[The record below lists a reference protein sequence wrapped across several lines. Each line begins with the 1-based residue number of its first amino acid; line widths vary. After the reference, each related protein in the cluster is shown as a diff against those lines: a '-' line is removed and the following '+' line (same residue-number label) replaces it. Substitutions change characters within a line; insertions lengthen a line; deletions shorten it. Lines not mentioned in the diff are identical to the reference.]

1 MLKVE
6 SLEISGFKSF
16 VDPVTIELA
25 GGITAIVG
33 PNGCGKSN
41 LSEAMTWVL
50 GEQSAKSL
58 RGGSMEDVIFNGAES
73 RKPLGMAECTLTL
86 RTDPSS
92 PAFPRAEEGRI
103 TIGRRVFR
111 GGDSQYRLNGK
122 VVRLKDVKDLLMDT
136 GLGIRAYSVIEQGR
150 IGMILS
156 GKPQERR
163 KLLEEAAG
171 ITRYKARKNIAEI
184 KLQEATANLL
194 RIDDVVSEVERALRS
209 LKRQASAAR
218 RYQEKEREY
227 RGLLARV
234 LHGRHRL
241 QSARLAELRSRL
253 AAATAREAAIA
264 ADLHRDEAALAAGRE
279 RLEELASEVASR
291 HQRVADLAATIQGR
305 QELIKANRQTLGEI
319 GERAAQDRAL
329 AERREQ
335 ETAGQA
341 EALAAIEQRRG
352 ELVAERTQAAAA
364 LDAEEL
370 RIAAAERDLA
380 EVGARV
386 EALRGE
392 LLPAAAALAGLR
404 QRLQQSQ
411 IEIERGNFRQQ
422 HLEEELARRAHEL
435 GQAAETLAIA
445 REHAAVAA
453 ASLAARA
460 EEQQRVAAALDA
472 TLRREAEAAERK
484 RGLDADLGGAR
495 QRQRLLADL
504 ARAHVERRGALL
516 AALADA
522 GLAAPE
528 FLAEQAH
535 AALGWER
542 SLDVYL
548 GALADAVVLPAGASA
563 LALARAL
570 AGRSRAILVERPPGP
585 PPSGATAAQVGA
597 GEAAG
602 RGKPAAPSGFALP
615 GAPAGLAGAA
625 AAATLTGTRSWSA
638 LADPAAPADLAIT
651 LSTDPADLADPAD
664 NGDTGEPSVQAA
676 ANHRNDPTDPTDPIG
691 PTDPIEDPAVVLS
704 LGEAL
709 RLPADLAA
717 ALPPAFLVRSAA
729 DAERLARSHP
739 GVSFLSREGVWVQA
753 GAYHVEGETVTPGV
767 LEREGELAALEQSIP
782 ELAAERDRAAAE
794 LDQLV
799 ARRAALAG
807 DANRLQNETS
817 QLRQE
822 LAVGRAREEDAAARH
837 RRLAAE
843 SETLTVEQQ
852 ETLREL
858 ERAGG
863 RRSQAQLELA
873 EAERRHAALDEG
885 LARAALEQESARG
898 AREALRTASAGHRSR
913 VDLFDER
920 LLSHDREVERLA
932 AEVANGRRQVA
943 AWREEA
949 DRLAARRGQLEAGLA
964 RAEAELQQ
972 ALEQRDEAEDEVLAE
987 QEALDAH
994 RQEVRDLDERIARHR
1009 GRRDEV
1015 RAEIEELRVAGAG
1028 LRQDAEHL
1036 ALTYREHFG
1045 EELPAL
1051 ASTTAAAPAPGAPL
1065 SPLASPA
1072 PPALDAGWPAGPPP
1086 PADAAAPAGPAD
1098 AAGLAIPADPAELA
1112 ELEAE
1117 LARCKAA
1124 LERLG
1129 PVNVLAVQEHDEQ
1142 EERQRFLTT
1151 QRADVAQSVD
1161 SLRRTIREINEA
1173 SSERFR
1179 ATFDLVN
1186 QSFGTV
1192 FARLFRGGE
1201 AEMRLM
1207 DDEDVLESGIEIVAR
1222 PPGKRLQNLMLL
1234 SGGEKALTAIA
1245 LLFALFQTK
1254 PSPFCILDEVDAPL
1268 DDVNTVRFVDL
1279 LRELA
1284 GETQFIIIT
1293 HNKLTMEV
1301 AGCLYGVTMEEK
1313 GVSKLVAVQLDDV
1326 QPAEPRRATA

>member
-16 VDPVTIELA
+16 VDPVTVELA

-58 RGGSMEDVIFNGAES
+58 RGGTMEDVIFNGAES

-86 RTDPSS
+86 RTDPS
-92 PAFPRAEEGRI
+92 FPRAEEGRI

-111 GGDSQYRLNGK
+111 GGESQYRLNGR
-122 VVRLKDVKDLLMDT
+122 VVRLKEIKDLLMDT

-171 ITRYKARKNIAEI
+171 ITRYKARKNVAEL
-184 KLQEATANLL
+184 KLQEAAANLL
-194 RIDDVVSEVERALRS
+194 RLDDVISEVERALRS

-218 RYQEKEREY
+218 RYQEAEREY

-234 LHGRHRL
+234 LAGRHRL

-253 AAATAREAAIA
+253 DGATAHEAAIA

-305 QELIKANRQTLGEI
+305 QEFLKANRQTLAEI

-335 ETAGQA
+335 ETAAQA
-341 EALAAIEQRRG
+341 ASLAQLEERRG
-352 ELVAERTQAAAA
+352 ELLEERTRAAAA
-364 LDAEEL
+364 VDAEER
-370 RIAAAERDLA
+370 RIADAERDLA
-380 EVGARV
+380 QAAARV
-386 EALRGE
+386 EALRAE
-392 LLPAAAALAGLR
+392 LLHAAAAVVGLR

-411 IEIERGNFRQQ
+411 IELERGNFRQH

-435 GQAAETLAIA
+435 RQAAEALELA
-445 REHAAVAA
+445 RERAAAVDG
-453 ASLAARA
+453 SLAARV
-460 EEQQRVAAALDA
+460 EEQQRVGAALEA

-484 RGLDADLGGAR
+484 RALEGDIAGAR

-504 ARAHVERRGALL
+504 ARAHAERRGVLL

-522 GLAAPE
+522 GLANPT

-548 GALADAVVLPAGASA
+548 GGLTDAVLLPPGDSA

-570 AGRSRAILVERPPGP
+570 AGRSRAILLET
-585 PPSGATAAQVGA
+585 GA
-597 GEAAG
+597 
-602 RGKPAAPSGFALP
+602 PAAPELP
-615 GAPAGLAGAA
+615 GQPQPAASQPAAVHALEGSAPEGH
-625 AAATLTGTRSWSA
+625 A
-638 LADPAAPADLAIT
+638 LADH
-651 LSTDPADLADPAD
+651 SQVADPA
-664 NGDTGEPSVQAA
+664 VL
-676 ANHRNDPTDPTDPIG
+676 
-691 PTDPIEDPAVVLS
+691 LS

-709 RLPADLAA
+709 RLPAGLAA

-729 DAERLARSHP
+729 DAERLARRHP
-739 GVSFLSREGVWVQA
+739 GVAFLSREGVWVQA
-753 GAYHVEGETVTPGV
+753 GTFHVEGETVTPGV
-767 LEREGELAALEQSIP
+767 LERESELAALERAIP
-782 ELAAERDRAAAE
+782 ELEAEHDRAAAE
-794 LDQLV
+794 LDRLV
-799 ARRAALAG
+799 AQRAALAG

-837 RRLAAE
+837 RRLDAE
-843 SETLTVEQQ
+843 RETLSTEQL
-852 ETLREL
+852 ETLREIERVAEHRAQVEQDLAAAEQRHLAIDESL
-858 ERAGG
+858 ERAV
-863 RRSQAQLELA
+863 Q
-873 EAERRHAALDEG
+873 
-885 LARAALEQESARG
+885 EQESARG

-913 VDLFDER
+913 LELLDER
-920 LLSHDREVERLA
+920 LESHDREVARLA
-932 AEVANGRRQVA
+932 AEVENGRRQVA

-949 DRLAARRGQLEAGLA
+949 DRLGARRGQLDAALA
-964 RAEAELQQ
+964 RADAELQQ
-972 ALEQRDEAEDEVLAE
+972 ALEQRDAAEDAVLSE
-987 QEALDAH
+987 QEDLDAH
-994 RQEVRDLDERIARHR
+994 RQEVRDLDERLAGHR
-1009 GRRDEV
+1009 ARRDQV
-1015 RAEIEELRVAGAG
+1015 RTEIEELRVAGAG
-1028 LRQDAEHL
+1028 LRQDAEHV
-1036 ALTYREHFG
+1036 AMTYREHFG
-1045 EELPAL
+1045 EELPSHPGEP
-1051 ASTTAAAPAPGAPL
+1051 ASTPETPAIAGTPGAA
-1065 SPLASPA
+1065 ASPA
-1072 PPALDAGWPAGPPP
+1072 TLPPTALPAI
-1086 PADAAAPAGPAD
+1086 DD
-1098 AAGLAIPADPAELA
+1098 LA

-1117 LARCKAA
+1117 LARCKAI

-1142 EERQRFLTT
+1142 EERQHFLTT

-1179 ATFDLVN
+1179 ATFELVN
-1186 QSFGTV
+1186 RSFGVV

-1207 DDEDVLESGIEIVAR
+1207 DDDDVLESGIEIVAR

-1279 LRELA
+1279 LRDLA
-1284 GETQFIIIT
+1284 GDTQFIIIT
-1293 HNKLTMEV
+1293 HNKITMEV

-1313 GVSKLVAVQLDDV
+1313 GVSKLVAVELDDV

>member
-16 VDPVTIELA
+16 VDPVTVELA

-58 RGGSMEDVIFNGAES
+58 RGGTMEDVIFNGAES

-86 RTDPSS
+86 RTDP
-92 PAFPRAEEGRI
+92 AFPHAEEGRI

-111 GGDSQYRLNGK
+111 GGESQYRLNGR

-136 GLGIRAYSVIEQGR
+136 GLGIRAYSVIEQGK

-171 ITRYKARKNIAEI
+171 ITRYKARKNVAEL

-194 RIDDVVSEVERALRS
+194 RLDDVISEVERALRS

-218 RYQEKEREY
+218 RYQEAEREY

-234 LHGRHRL
+234 LAGRHRL

-253 AAATAREAAIA
+253 DAATAHEAAIA

-305 QELIKANRQTLGEI
+305 QEFLKANRQTLAEI

-341 EALAAIEQRRG
+341 ASLAGLEERRG
-352 ELVAERTQAAAA
+352 ELLEERTRAAAA
-364 LDAEEL
+364 VDAEER
-370 RIAAAERDLA
+370 RIADAERDLA
-380 EVGARV
+380 QAAARV
-386 EALRGE
+386 ETLRAE
-392 LLPAAAALAGLR
+392 LLHAGAAVAGLR

-411 IEIERGNFRQQ
+411 IELERGNFRQH

-435 GQAAETLAIA
+435 RQAAEALELA
-445 REHAAVAA
+445 RERTAAVDG
-453 ASLAARA
+453 SLAARV
-460 EEQQRVAAALDA
+460 EEQQRVGAALEA
-472 TLRREAEAAERK
+472 TLRREAEAADRK
-484 RGLDADLGGAR
+484 RALEAEIGGAR

-504 ARAHVERRGALL
+504 ARAHAERRGVLL

-522 GLAAPE
+522 GLANPT

-548 GALADAVVLPAGASA
+548 GGLTDAVLLPPGDSA
-563 LALARAL
+563 LDLARAL
-570 AGRSRAILVERPPGP
+570 AGRSRAILLE
-585 PPSGATAAQVGA
+585 TA
-597 GEAAG
+597 E
-602 RGKPAAPSGFALP
+602 
-615 GAPAGLAGAA
+615 AA
-625 AAATLTGTRSWSA
+625 AA
-638 LADPAAPADLAIT
+638 DL
-651 LSTDPADLADPAD
+651 PQVADLADP
-664 NGDTGEPSVQAA
+664 E
-676 ANHRNDPTDPTDPIG
+676 IL
-691 PTDPIEDPAVVLS
+691 LS
-704 LGEAL
+704 LGQAL
-709 RLPADLAA
+709 SLPPALAA

-729 DAERLARSHP
+729 DAERLARRHP
-739 GVSFLSREGVWVQA
+739 GAAFLSREGVWVQA
-753 GAYHVEGETVTPGV
+753 GTFHVEGETVTPGV
-767 LEREGELAALEQSIP
+767 LERESELAALERAIP
-782 ELAAERDRAAAE
+782 ELEAEHERAAAE
-794 LDQLV
+794 LDRLV
-799 ARRAALAG
+799 AQRAALAG

-837 RRLAAE
+837 RRLDAE
-843 SETLTVEQQ
+843 RETLSSEQL
-852 ETLREL
+852 ETLREIERVAEHRARVEQELAAAERSQAAIEESL
-858 ERAGG
+858 ERAV
-863 RRSQAQLELA
+863 Q
-873 EAERRHAALDEG
+873 
-885 LARAALEQESARG
+885 EQESARG

-913 VDLFDER
+913 LELLDER
-920 LLSHDREVERLA
+920 LESHDREVARLA
-932 AEVANGRRQVA
+932 AEVENGRRQVA

-949 DRLAARRGQLEAGLA
+949 DRLGTRREQLDAALV
-964 RAEAELQQ
+964 RADAELQQ
-972 ALEQRDEAEDEVLAE
+972 ALEQRDAAEDAVLSE
-987 QEALDAH
+987 QEDLDAH
-994 RQEVRDLDERIARHR
+994 RQEVRDLDERLAGHR
-1009 GRRDEV
+1009 ARRDQV
-1015 RAEIEELRVAGAG
+1015 RTEIEELRVAGAG
-1028 LRQDAEHL
+1028 LRQDAEHV
-1036 ALTYREHFG
+1036 AMTYREHFG
-1045 EELPAL
+1045 EEMPSHPGEPAG
-1051 ASTTAAAPAPGAPL
+1051 AAATAADL
-1065 SPLASPA
+1065 PA
-1072 PPALDAGWPAGPPP
+1072 PPA
-1086 PADAAAPAGPAD
+1086 ADD
-1098 AAGLAIPADPAELA
+1098 LA

-1117 LARCKAA
+1117 LARCKAI

-1179 ATFDLVN
+1179 ATFELVN
-1186 QSFGTV
+1186 QSFGVV

-1279 LRELA
+1279 LRDLA
-1284 GETQFIIIT
+1284 GDTQFIIIT
-1293 HNKLTMEV
+1293 HNKITMEV
-1301 AGCLYGVTMEEK
+1301 AGSLYGVTMEEK
-1313 GVSKLVAVQLDDV
+1313 GVSKLVAVELDDV
-1326 QPAEPRRATA
+1326 QPAEPQRATA

>member
-16 VDPVTIELA
+16 VDPVVIELA

-58 RGGSMEDVIFNGAES
+58 RGGTMEDVIFNGAES

-86 RTDPSS
+86 RTDPS
-92 PAFPRAEEGRI
+92 FPRAEDGRV

-136 GLGIRAYSVIEQGR
+136 GLGIRAYSVIEQGK

-163 KLLEEAAG
+163 KLIEEAAG
-171 ITRYKARKNIAEI
+171 ITRYKARKSIAEI

-194 RIDDVVSEVERALRS
+194 RLDDVISEVERALRS
-209 LKRQASAAR
+209 LKRQAWAAR

-227 RGLLARV
+227 RDLLARV

-241 QSARLAELRSRL
+241 QSTRIAELRSQL
-253 AAATAREAAIA
+253 AAATAREAALA

-279 RLEELASEVASR
+279 RLDELAGEVASR

-319 GERAAQDRAL
+319 GERASQDRAL
-329 AERREQ
+329 AERREL
-335 ETAGQA
+335 ETAAQA
-341 EALAAIEQRRG
+341 ETLAEIEQRRG
-352 ELVAERTQAAAA
+352 ELVAERTRAAAA

-380 EVGARV
+380 EAAARV

-392 LLPAAAALAGLR
+392 LLAAAAALAGSS

-411 IEIERGNFRQQ
+411 IELERGNFRQQ

-435 GQAAETLAIA
+435 GQAAEALAIA
-445 REHAAVAA
+445 REHTAAAA
-453 ASLAARA
+453 ASLAARV
-460 EEQQRVAAALDA
+460 EEQQRIGAALDA

-484 RGLDADLGGAR
+484 RGLEAELGGAR

-504 ARAHVERRGALL
+504 ARADAERRGALL
-516 AALADA
+516 AALAEA
-522 GLAAPE
+522 GLAAPR

-542 SLDVYL
+542 SLDVFL
-548 GALADAVVLPAGASA
+548 GALADAVVLPEGASA

-570 AGRSRAILVERPPGP
+570 AGRSRAVLIERS
-585 PPSGATAAQVGA
+585 PSLQEIAATTAPA
-597 GEAAG
+597 GDAVR
-602 RGKPAAPSGFALP
+602 RGKPAAAAGLALP
-615 GAPAGLAGAA
+615 GTRAGIAGPAG

-638 LADPAAPADLAIT
+638 LADPAAPADLAVIVPP
-651 LSTDPADLADPAD
+651 DPADPAD
-664 NGDTGEPSVQAA
+664 TGEPGEPNEPDEPAIQPLA
-676 ANHRNDPTDPTDPIG
+676 
-691 PTDPIEDPAVVLS
+691 EDPAVVLS

-729 DAERLARSHP
+729 DAERLARLHP
-739 GVSFLSREGVWVQA
+739 GVAFLSREGVWVQA
-753 GAYHVEGETVTPGV
+753 GAYHVEGETVTPGA
-767 LEREGELAALEQSIP
+767 LEREGELAALELTLP
-782 ELAAERDRAAAE
+782 ELEADRDRAAAE
-794 LDQLV
+794 LDRLV
-799 ARRAALAG
+799 AQRAALAG

-822 LAVGRAREEDAAARH
+822 LAVGQAREEDAAVRH
-837 RRLAAE
+837 RRLGAE
-843 SETLTVEQQ
+843 RETLSTEQQ

-863 RRSQAQLELA
+863 RRGQLQLEQA
-873 EAERRHAALDEG
+873 EAERRHAMLDES
-885 LARAALEQESARG
+885 LTRAALQQESARG

-913 VDLFDER
+913 LELFDER
-920 LLSHDREVERLA
+920 LQSHDREVARLA
-932 AEVANGRRQVA
+932 SEVENGRRQVA

-949 DRLAARRGQLEAGLA
+949 DRLAARRGQLEAAIA
-964 RAEAELQQ
+964 RAETELQQ
-972 ALEQRDEAEDEVLAE
+972 ALEEREEAEDEVLAE
-987 QEALDAH
+987 QEALDGQ
-994 RQEVRDLDERIARHR
+994 RQEVRDLDERIAGHR
-1009 GRRDEV
+1009 ARRDEV

-1051 ASTTAAAPAPGAPL
+1051 AAAAAAAPPAQP
-1065 SPLASPA
+1065 ASES
-1072 PPALDAGWPAGPPP
+1072 AG
-1086 PADAAAPAGPAD
+1086 PAGPAETAGPAGV
-1098 AAGLAIPADPAELA
+1098 AAPADPGVLSGPAVVPVSDIPADPAELA

-1142 EERQRFLTT
+1142 EERERFLTA
-1151 QRADVAQSVD
+1151 QRADVAQSVE
-1161 SLRRTIREINEA
+1161 SLRRTIREINET

-1186 QSFGTV
+1186 QSFGAV

-1268 DDVNTVRFVDL
+1268 DDVNTVRFIDL
-1279 LRELA
+1279 LRDLA

-1313 GVSKLVAVQLDDV
+1313 GVSKLVAVELDDV

>member
-16 VDPVTIELA
+16 VDPVTVELA

-58 RGGSMEDVIFNGAES
+58 RGGTMEDVIFNGAES

-86 RTDPSS
+86 RTDP
-92 PAFPRAEEGRI
+92 AFPRAEEGRI

-111 GGDSQYRLNGK
+111 GGESQYRLNGR
-122 VVRLKDVKDLLMDT
+122 VVRLKEIKDLLMDT
-136 GLGIRAYSVIEQGR
+136 GLGIRAYSVIEQGK

-171 ITRYKARKNIAEI
+171 ITRYKARKNVAEL
-184 KLQEATANLL
+184 KLQEASANLL
-194 RIDDVVSEVERALRS
+194 RLDDVISEVERALRS

-218 RYQEKEREY
+218 RYQEAEREY

-234 LHGRHRL
+234 LAGRHRL

-253 AAATAREAAIA
+253 DAATAHEAAIA

-305 QELIKANRQTLGEI
+305 QEFLKANRQTLAEI

-341 EALAAIEQRRG
+341 ASLAQLEERRG
-352 ELVAERTQAAAA
+352 ELLEERTRAAAA
-364 LDAEEL
+364 VDAEER
-370 RIAAAERDLA
+370 RIADAERDLA
-380 EVGARV
+380 QAAARV
-386 EALRGE
+386 EALRAE
-392 LLPAAAALAGLR
+392 LLHAAAAVAGLR

-411 IEIERGNFRQQ
+411 IELERGNFRQH

-435 GQAAETLAIA
+435 RQAAEALELA
-445 REHAAVAA
+445 REHTAAVDG
-453 ASLAARA
+453 SLAARV
-460 EEQQRVAAALDA
+460 EEQQRVGAALEA

-484 RGLDADLGGAR
+484 RALEGDITGAR

-504 ARAHVERRGALL
+504 ARAHAERRGVLL

-522 GLAAPE
+522 GLANPT

-548 GALADAVVLPAGASA
+548 GGLTDAVLLPPGDSA

-570 AGRSRAILVERPPGP
+570 AGRSRAILLE
-585 PPSGATAAQVGA
+585 TAA
-597 GEAAG
+597 
-602 RGKPAAPSGFALP
+602 PAAPELP
-615 GAPAGLAGAA
+615 GEPQPPGNVAA
-625 AAATLTGTRSWSA
+625 
-638 LADPAAPADLAIT
+638 DHPQV
-651 LSTDPADLADPAD
+651 ADPAD
-664 NGDTGEPSVQAA
+664 PEVL
-676 ANHRNDPTDPTDPIG
+676 
-691 PTDPIEDPAVVLS
+691 LS

-709 RLPADLAA
+709 SLPAALAA

-729 DAERLARSHP
+729 DAERLARRHP
-739 GVSFLSREGVWVQA
+739 GLAFLSREGVWVQA
-753 GAYHVEGETVTPGV
+753 GTFHVEGETVTPGV
-767 LEREGELAALEQSIP
+767 LERESELAALERAIP
-782 ELAAERDRAAAE
+782 ELEAEHDRAAAE
-794 LDQLV
+794 LDRLV
-799 ARRAALAG
+799 AQRAALAG

-837 RRLAAE
+837 RRLDAE
-843 SETLTVEQQ
+843 RETLSTEQL
-852 ETLREL
+852 ETLRDI
-858 ERAGG
+858 ERVAEH
-863 RRSQAQLELA
+863 RAQVEQDLA
-873 EAERRHAALDEG
+873 AAERRHLASEESLD
-885 LARAALEQESARG
+885 RAVQEQESARG

-913 VDLFDER
+913 LELLDER
-920 LLSHDREVERLA
+920 LESHDREVARLA
-932 AEVANGRRQVA
+932 AEVENGRRQVA

-949 DRLAARRGQLEAGLA
+949 DRLGARREQLDTALA
-964 RAEAELQQ
+964 RADAELQH
-972 ALEQRDEAEDEVLAE
+972 ALEQRDAAEDAVLSE
-987 QEALDAH
+987 QEDLDAH
-994 RQEVRDLDERIARHR
+994 RQEVRDLDERLAGHR
-1009 GRRDEV
+1009 ARRDQV
-1015 RAEIEELRVAGAG
+1015 RTEIEELRVAGAG
-1028 LRQDAEHL
+1028 LRQDAEHV
-1036 ALTYREHFG
+1036 AMTYREHFG
-1045 EELPAL
+1045 EELPSHPGEPAG
-1051 ASTTAAAPAPGAPL
+1051 AAEPPAIPAPIDL
-1065 SPLASPA
+1065 
-1072 PPALDAGWPAGPPP
+1072 PPP
-1086 PADAAAPAGPAD
+1086 PAIAD
-1098 AAGLAIPADPAELA
+1098 LA

-1117 LARCKAA
+1117 LARCKAI

-1179 ATFDLVN
+1179 ATFELVN
-1186 QSFGTV
+1186 QSFGVV

-1279 LRELA
+1279 LRDLA
-1284 GETQFIIIT
+1284 GDTQFIIIT
-1293 HNKLTMEV
+1293 HNKITMEV

-1313 GVSKLVAVQLDDV
+1313 GVSKLVAVELDDV

>member
-16 VDPVTIELA
+16 VDPVTVELA

-58 RGGSMEDVIFNGAES
+58 RGGTMEDVIFNGAEN

-86 RTDPSS
+86 RTDPS
-92 PAFPRAEEGRI
+92 FPRAEEGRI

-111 GGDSQYRLNGK
+111 GGESQYRLNGR
-122 VVRLKDVKDLLMDT
+122 VVRLKEIKDLLMDT
-136 GLGIRAYSVIEQGR
+136 GLGIRAYSVIEQGK

-171 ITRYKARKNIAEI
+171 ITRYKARKNVAEL

-194 RIDDVVSEVERALRS
+194 RLDDVISEVERALRS

-218 RYQEKEREY
+218 RYQEAEREY

-234 LHGRHRL
+234 LAGRHRL

-253 AAATAREAAIA
+253 DAATAHEAAIA

-305 QELIKANRQTLGEI
+305 QEFLKANRQTVAEI

-341 EALAAIEQRRG
+341 ASLAQLEERRG
-352 ELVAERTQAAAA
+352 ELLDERTRAAAA
-364 LDAEEL
+364 VDAEER
-370 RIAAAERDLA
+370 RIADAERDLA
-380 EVGARV
+380 QAGARV
-386 EALRGE
+386 ETLRAE
-392 LLPAAAALAGLR
+392 LLHAAAAATGLR

-411 IEIERGNFRQQ
+411 IELERGNFRQH

-435 GQAAETLAIA
+435 RQATEALELA
-445 REHAAVAA
+445 RERTVAVDG
-453 ASLAARA
+453 SLAARV
-460 EEQQRVAAALDA
+460 EEQQRVGAALDA

-484 RGLDADLGGAR
+484 RSLEGDISGAR

-504 ARAHVERRGALL
+504 ARAHAERRGVLL

-522 GLAAPE
+522 GLANPT
-528 FLAEQAH
+528 FLAERAH

-548 GALADAVVLPAGASA
+548 GGLTDAVLLPPGDSA
-563 LALARAL
+563 LDLARAL
-570 AGRSRAILVERPPGP
+570 AGRSRAILLETGEPVAPESPVQAQPP
-585 PPSGATAAQVGA
+585 AQDQPA
-597 GEAAG
+597 GSQPAAG
-602 RGKPAAPSGFALP
+602 QPLDGAAPEGH
-615 GAPAGLAGAA
+615 
-625 AAATLTGTRSWSA
+625 A
-638 LADPAAPADLAIT
+638 LANDPQA
-651 LSTDPADLADPAD
+651 ADPAD
-664 NGDTGEPSVQAA
+664 PEVL
-676 ANHRNDPTDPTDPIG
+676 
-691 PTDPIEDPAVVLS
+691 LS

-709 RLPADLAA
+709 GLPAALAA

-729 DAERLARSHP
+729 GAERLARRHP
-739 GVSFLSREGVWVQA
+739 GVAFLSREGVWVQA
-753 GAYHVEGETVTPGV
+753 GTFHVEGETVTPGV
-767 LEREGELAALEQSIP
+767 LERESELAALELAIP
-782 ELAAERDRAAAE
+782 ELEAEHARAAAE
-794 LDQLV
+794 LDRLV
-799 ARRAALAG
+799 TQRAALAG

-837 RRLAAE
+837 RRLEAE
-843 SETLTVEQQ
+843 RETLSGEQL
-852 ETLREL
+852 ETLREIERVAEHRARVEHELAAAERSHVAIEESL
-858 ERAGG
+858 ERAV
-863 RRSQAQLELA
+863 Q
-873 EAERRHAALDEG
+873 
-885 LARAALEQESARG
+885 EQESARG

-913 VDLFDER
+913 LELLDER
-920 LLSHDREVERLA
+920 LESHDREVARLA
-932 AEVANGRRQVA
+932 AEVENGRRQVA

-949 DRLAARRGQLEAGLA
+949 DRLGVRREQLDAALA
-964 RAEAELQQ
+964 RADAELQH
-972 ALEQRDEAEDEVLAE
+972 ALEQRDAAEDAVLSE
-987 QEALDAH
+987 QEDLDAH
-994 RQEVRDLDERIARHR
+994 RQEVRDLDERLAGHR
-1009 GRRDEV
+1009 ARRDQV
-1015 RAEIEELRVAGAG
+1015 RTEIEELRVAGAG
-1028 LRQDAEHL
+1028 LRQDAEHV
-1036 ALTYREHFG
+1036 AMTYREHFG
-1045 EELPAL
+1045 EDLPSHPGEPAGAAETPAPIDLPA
-1051 ASTTAAAPAPGAPL
+1051 T
-1065 SPLASPA
+1065 
-1072 PPALDAGWPAGPPP
+1072 D
-1086 PADAAAPAGPAD
+1086 D
-1098 AAGLAIPADPAELA
+1098 LA

-1117 LARCKAA
+1117 LARCKAI

-1179 ATFDLVN
+1179 ATFELVN
-1186 QSFGTV
+1186 QSFGVV

-1207 DDEDVLESGIEIVAR
+1207 DEEDVLESGIEIVAR

-1279 LRELA
+1279 LRDLA

-1293 HNKLTMEV
+1293 HNKITMEV
-1301 AGCLYGVTMEEK
+1301 AGSLYGVTMEEK
-1313 GVSKLVAVQLDDV
+1313 GVSKLVAVELDDL

>member
-16 VDPVTIELA
+16 VDPVTVELA

-58 RGGSMEDVIFNGAES
+58 RGGTMEDVIFNGAES

-86 RTDPSS
+86 RTDPS
-92 PAFPRAEEGRI
+92 FPRAEEGRI

-111 GGDSQYRLNGK
+111 GGESQYRLNGR
-122 VVRLKDVKDLLMDT
+122 VVRLKEIKDLLMDT
-136 GLGIRAYSVIEQGR
+136 GLGIRAYSVIEQGK

-171 ITRYKARKNIAEI
+171 ITRYKARKNIAEL
-184 KLQEATANLL
+184 KLQEAAANLL
-194 RIDDVVSEVERALRS
+194 RLDDVISEVERALRS

-218 RYQEKEREY
+218 RYQEAEREY

-234 LHGRHRL
+234 LAGRHRL

-253 AAATAREAAIA
+253 EAATAHEAAVA

-279 RLEELASEVASR
+279 RLEELAGEVASR

-305 QELIKANRQTLGEI
+305 QEFLKANRQTLAEI

-335 ETAGQA
+335 ETAAQA
-341 EALAAIEQRRG
+341 ASLAALEERRG
-352 ELVAERTQAAAA
+352 ELLVERTSAAAA
-364 LDAEEL
+364 VDAEER
-370 RIAAAERDLA
+370 RIADAERDLA
-380 EVGARV
+380 QAAARV
-386 EALRGE
+386 ETLRAE
-392 LLPAAAALAGLR
+392 LLHAGAELAGLR
-404 QRLQQSQ
+404 QRMQQSQ
-411 IEIERGNFRQQ
+411 IELERGNFRQH
-422 HLEEELARRAHEL
+422 HLEDELARRAHEL
-435 GQAAETLAIA
+435 RQAAEALDLA
-445 REHAAVAA
+445 RERTAAVDG
-453 ASLAARA
+453 SLAARV
-460 EEQQRVAAALDA
+460 EEQQRIGAALDA
-472 TLRREAEAAERK
+472 TLRREAEAADRK
-484 RGLDADLGGAR
+484 RALEADIGGAR

-504 ARAHVERRGALL
+504 ARAHAERRGVLL

-522 GLAAPE
+522 GLAAPA

-548 GALADAVVLPAGASA
+548 GGLTDAVLLPPGASA
-563 LALARAL
+563 LALAHAL
-570 AGRSRAILVERPPGP
+570 AGRSRAILLEPAPP
-585 PPSGATAAQVGA
+585 
-597 GEAAG
+597 
-602 RGKPAAPSGFALP
+602 
-615 GAPAGLAGAA
+615 
-625 AAATLTGTRSWSA
+625 
-638 LADPAAPADLAIT
+638 ADPPQVV
-651 LSTDPADLADPAD
+651 DPADSEIL
-664 NGDTGEPSVQAA
+664 
-676 ANHRNDPTDPTDPIG
+676 
-691 PTDPIEDPAVVLS
+691 LS

-709 RLPADLAA
+709 GLPAALAA

-729 DAERLARSHP
+729 DAERLARRHR
-739 GVSFLSREGVWVQA
+739 GVAFLSREGVWVQA
-753 GAYHVEGETVTPGV
+753 GTFHVEGETVTPGV
-767 LEREGELAALEQSIP
+767 LERESELAALEVAIP
-782 ELAAERDRAAAE
+782 ELEGEHERAAAE
-794 LDQLV
+794 LGRLV
-799 ARRAALAG
+799 AQRAALAG

-837 RRLAAE
+837 RRLDAERQTLSAEQLETLLEIERVAERRAQVEQELAAAE
-843 SETLTVEQQ
+843 RSQAAIEES
-852 ETLREL
+852 L
-858 ERAGG
+858 ERAV
-863 RRSQAQLELA
+863 
-873 EAERRHAALDEG
+873 
-885 LARAALEQESARG
+885 LEQESARG

-913 VDLFDER
+913 LELLEER
-920 LLSHDREVERLA
+920 LESHDREVARLA
-932 AEVANGRRQVA
+932 AEVENGRRQVA
-943 AWREEA
+943 AWLEEA
-949 DRLAARRGQLEAGLA
+949 DRLGARRGQLDADLA
-964 RAEAELQQ
+964 RADAELQQ
-972 ALEQRDEAEDEVLAE
+972 ALEQRDAAEDAVLSE
-987 QEALDAH
+987 QDDLDAH
-994 RQEVRDLDERIARHR
+994 RQEVRDLDERLAGHR
-1009 GRRDEV
+1009 ARRDQV
-1015 RAEIEELRVAGAG
+1015 RTEIEELRVAGAG
-1028 LRQDAEHL
+1028 LRQDAEHV
-1036 ALTYREHFG
+1036 AMTYREHFG
-1045 EELPAL
+1045 EELPADPVE
-1051 ASTTAAAPAPGAPL
+1051 PAGGAETPGA
-1065 SPLASPA
+1065 SA
-1072 PPALDAGWPAGPPP
+1072 PPAPRAI
-1086 PADAAAPAGPAD
+1086 AD
-1098 AAGLAIPADPAELA
+1098 LT

-1117 LARCKAA
+1117 LARCKAI

-1179 ATFDLVN
+1179 ATFELVN
-1186 QSFGTV
+1186 QSFGVV

-1279 LRELA
+1279 LRDLA
-1284 GETQFIIIT
+1284 GDTQFIIIT
-1293 HNKLTMEV
+1293 HNKITMEV

-1313 GVSKLVAVQLDDV
+1313 GVSKLVAVELDDV

>member
-16 VDPVTIELA
+16 VDPVTVELA

-58 RGGSMEDVIFNGAES
+58 RGGTMEDVIFNGTES

-86 RTDPSS
+86 RTDPS
-92 PAFPRAEEGRI
+92 FPRAEEGRI

-111 GGDSQYRLNGK
+111 GGESQYRLNGRI
-122 VVRLKDVKDLLMDT
+122 VRLKEIKDLLMDT
-136 GLGIRAYSVIEQGR
+136 GLGIRAYSVIEQGK

-171 ITRYKARKNIAEI
+171 ITRYKARKNVAEL

-194 RIDDVVSEVERALRS
+194 RLDDVISEVERALRS

-218 RYQEKEREY
+218 RYQEAEREY

-234 LHGRHRL
+234 LAGRHRL
-241 QSARLAELRSRL
+241 QSARLAELRARL
-253 AAATAREAAIA
+253 DDATAHEAAVA

-279 RLEELASEVASR
+279 RLEELAGEVASR

-305 QELIKANRQTLGEI
+305 QEFLKANRQTLAEI

-335 ETAGQA
+335 ETAAQA
-341 EALAAIEQRRG
+341 AALATLEERRG
-352 ELVAERTQAAAA
+352 ELLEERTCAAAA
-364 LDAEEL
+364 VDAEEH
-370 RIAAAERDLA
+370 RIADAERDLA
-380 EVGARV
+380 QAAARV
-386 EALRGE
+386 EALRAE
-392 LLPAAAALAGLR
+392 MLHAAAALAGLR
-404 QRLQQSQ
+404 QRMQQSQ
-411 IEIERGNFRQQ
+411 IELERGNFRQH

-435 GQAAETLAIA
+435 RQAAEALAIA
-445 REHAAVAA
+445 RERTAAIDG
-453 ASLAARA
+453 SLAARV
-460 EEQQRVAAALDA
+460 EEQQRVGAALDA
-472 TLRREAEAAERK
+472 TLRREAEAADRK
-484 RGLDADLGGAR
+484 RALEGDINGAR

-504 ARAHVERRGALL
+504 ARAHAERRGALL

-522 GLAAPE
+522 GLASPA

-548 GALADAVVLPAGASA
+548 GGLTDAVLLPPGASA
-563 LALARAL
+563 LELARAL
-570 AGRSRAILVERPPGP
+570 AGRSRAILLE
-585 PPSGATAAQVGA
+585 TAA
-597 GEAAG
+597 
-602 RGKPAAPSGFALP
+602 P
-615 GAPAGLAGAA
+615 A
-625 AAATLTGTRSWSA
+625 AAATATATPELPAHAAAGQTAAGQGEARQP
-638 LADPAAPADLAIT
+638 PAAELVAGQPPGAYAPAETPPGALVE
-651 LSTDPADLADPAD
+651 LVAD
-664 NGDTGEPSVQAA
+664 AA
-676 ANHRNDPTDPTDPIG
+676 
-691 PTDPIEDPAVVLS
+691 VLLS

-709 RLPADLAA
+709 KLPAAVAA

-739 GVSFLSREGVWVQA
+739 GVAFLSREGVWVQA
-753 GAYHVEGETVTPGV
+753 GTFHVEGETVTPGV
-767 LEREGELAALEQSIP
+767 LERESELAALEIAIP
-782 ELAAERDRAAAE
+782 QLETEHARAAAE
-794 LDQLV
+794 LDRLV
-799 ARRAALAG
+799 TQRAALAG

-822 LAVGRAREEDAAARH
+822 LAVGRAREEDAALRH
-837 RRLAAE
+837 RRLEAE
-843 SETLTVEQQ
+843 RETLSTEQL
-852 ETLREL
+852 ETLREIERVAERRGQVEQELAAAEERQAAIEESL
-858 ERAGG
+858 ERAV
-863 RRSQAQLELA
+863 Q
-873 EAERRHAALDEG
+873 
-885 LARAALEQESARG
+885 EQESARG

-913 VDLFDER
+913 LELLDER
-920 LLSHDREVERLA
+920 LESHDREVARLA
-932 AEVANGRRQVA
+932 AEVANGNRQVT

-949 DRLAARRGQLEAGLA
+949 DRLGERRGQLDAALA
-964 RAEAELQQ
+964 RADAELQQ
-972 ALEQRDEAEDEVLAE
+972 ALEQRDAAEDAVLSE
-987 QEALDAH
+987 QEDLDFH
-994 RQEVRDLDERIARHR
+994 RQEVRDLDERLAGHR
-1009 GRRDEV
+1009 ARRDQV
-1015 RAEIEELRVAGAG
+1015 RTEIEELRVAGAG
-1028 LRQDAEHL
+1028 LRQDAEHV
-1036 ALTYREHFG
+1036 AMTYREHFG
-1045 EELPAL
+1045 EELPSSLDQPAGSPE
-1051 ASTTAAAPAPGAPL
+1051 AAERAAPW
-1065 SPLASPA
+1065 A
-1072 PPALDAGWPAGPPP
+1072 PPQTPDVS
-1086 PADAAAPAGPAD
+1086 D
-1098 AAGLAIPADPAELA
+1098 LA

-1117 LARCKAA
+1117 LARCKAI

-1151 QRADVAQSVD
+1151 QRADVAQSID

-1179 ATFDLVN
+1179 TTFELVN
-1186 QSFGTV
+1186 KSFGVV

-1207 DDEDVLESGIEIVAR
+1207 DDDDVLESGIEIVAR

-1279 LRELA
+1279 LRDLA
-1284 GETQFIIIT
+1284 GDTQFIIIT
-1293 HNKLTMEV
+1293 HNKITMEV

-1313 GVSKLVAVQLDDV
+1313 GVSKLVAVELDDI
-1326 QPAEPRRATA
+1326 QPAEPRRASA

>member
-16 VDPVTIELA
+16 VDPVTVELA

-58 RGGSMEDVIFNGAES
+58 RGGTMEDVIFNGAEN

-86 RTDPSS
+86 RTDPS
-92 PAFPRAEEGRI
+92 FPRAEEGRI

-111 GGDSQYRLNGK
+111 GGESQYRLNGRI
-122 VVRLKDVKDLLMDT
+122 VRLKEIKDLLMDT
-136 GLGIRAYSVIEQGR
+136 GLGIRAYSVIEQGK
-150 IGMILS
+150 IGLILS

-171 ITRYKARKNIAEI
+171 ITRYKARKNVAEL

-194 RIDDVVSEVERALRS
+194 RLDDVISEVERALRS

-218 RYQEKEREY
+218 RYQEAEREY

-234 LHGRHRL
+234 LAGRHRL

-253 AAATAREAAIA
+253 DAATAHEAAIA

-279 RLEELASEVASR
+279 RLEELAGEVASR

-305 QELIKANRQTLGEI
+305 QEFLKANRQTLAEI

-329 AERREQ
+329 AERREL

-341 EALAAIEQRRG
+341 DSLARLEERRG
-352 ELVAERTQAAAA
+352 ELLEERTGAAAA
-364 LDAEEL
+364 VDAEER
-370 RIAAAERDLA
+370 RIAGAERDLA
-380 EVGARV
+380 QAAARV
-386 EALRGE
+386 EAMRAE
-392 LLPAAAALAGLR
+392 LLHAAAAVTGLR

-411 IEIERGNFRQQ
+411 IELERGNFRQH
-422 HLEEELARRAHEL
+422 HLEDELARRAHEL
-435 GQAAETLAIA
+435 RQAAEALELA
-445 REHAAVAA
+445 RERTAAVD
-453 ASLAARA
+453 ASLATRV
-460 EEQQRVAAALDA
+460 EEQQRVGTALEA
-472 TLRREAEAAERK
+472 TLRREAEAADRK
-484 RGLDADLGGAR
+484 RGLEGDINGAR

-504 ARAHVERRGALL
+504 ARAHAERRGVLL

-522 GLAAPE
+522 GLANPT

-548 GALADAVVLPAGASA
+548 GGLTDAVLLPPGDSA
-563 LALARAL
+563 LDLARAL
-570 AGRSRAILVERPPGP
+570 AGRSRAILLE
-585 PPSGATAAQVGA
+585 S
-597 GEAAG
+597 
-602 RGKPAAPSGFALP
+602 
-615 GAPAGLAGAA
+615 
-625 AAATLTGTRSWSA
+625 
-638 LADPAAPADLAIT
+638 AAPAAGEP
-651 LSTDPADLADPAD
+651 PAGQQQAADPAD
-664 NGDTGEPSVQAA
+664 PEVL
-676 ANHRNDPTDPTDPIG
+676 
-691 PTDPIEDPAVVLS
+691 LS

-709 RLPADLAA
+709 GLPPALAV
-717 ALPPAFLVRSAA
+717 ALPPAYLVRSAA
-729 DAERLARSHP
+729 DAERLARRHP
-739 GVSFLSREGVWVQA
+739 GVAFLSREGVWVQA
-753 GAYHVEGETVTPGV
+753 GTFHVEGETVTPGV
-767 LEREGELAALEQSIP
+767 LERESELAALERAIP
-782 ELAAERDRAAAE
+782 ELEAEHGRAAAE
-794 LDQLV
+794 LDRLV
-799 ARRAALAG
+799 AQRAALAG

-837 RRLAAE
+837 RRLDAE
-843 SETLTVEQQ
+843 RETLSGEQL
-852 ETLREL
+852 ETLREIERVAEHRARVEQELAAAERSHVAIEESL
-858 ERAGG
+858 ERAV
-863 RRSQAQLELA
+863 Q
-873 EAERRHAALDEG
+873 
-885 LARAALEQESARG
+885 EQEAARG

-913 VDLFDER
+913 LELLDER
-920 LLSHDREVERLA
+920 LESHDREVARLA
-932 AEVANGRRQVA
+932 AEVENGRRQVA

-949 DRLAARRGQLEAGLA
+949 DRLGARREQLDAALA
-964 RAEAELQQ
+964 RADAELQH
-972 ALEQRDEAEDEVLAE
+972 ALEQRDAAEDAVLSE
-987 QEALDAH
+987 QDELDAH
-994 RQEVRDLDERIARHR
+994 RQEVRDLDERLAGHR
-1009 GRRDEV
+1009 ARRDQV
-1015 RAEIEELRVAGAG
+1015 RTEIEELRVAGAG
-1028 LRQDAEHL
+1028 LRQDAEHV
-1036 ALTYREHFG
+1036 AMTYREHFG
-1045 EELPAL
+1045 EELP
-1051 ASTTAAAPAPGAPL
+1051 SHGSETSETTAIQETAA
-1065 SPLASPA
+1065 SVA
-1072 PPALDAGWPAGPPP
+1072 PPATVAP
-1086 PADAAAPAGPAD
+1086 PAPISIAD
-1098 AAGLAIPADPAELA
+1098 LA

-1117 LARCKAA
+1117 LARCKAI

-1142 EERQRFLTT
+1142 EQRQVFLTT

-1179 ATFDLVN
+1179 ATFDMVN
-1186 QSFGTV
+1186 RSFGEV
-1192 FARLFRGGE
+1192 FVRLFRGGE

-1245 LLFALFQTK
+1245 LLFALFRTK

-1279 LRELA
+1279 LRDLA

-1293 HNKLTMEV
+1293 HNKITMEV
-1301 AGCLYGVTMEEK
+1301 AGSLYGVTMEEK
-1313 GVSKLVAVQLDDV
+1313 GVSKLVAVELDDV

>member
-16 VDPVTIELA
+16 VDPVTVELA

-58 RGGSMEDVIFNGAES
+58 RGGTMEDVIFNGAES

-86 RTDPSS
+86 RTDPS
-92 PAFPRAEEGRI
+92 FPRAEEGRI

-111 GGDSQYRLNGK
+111 GGESQYRLNGR
-122 VVRLKDVKDLLMDT
+122 VVRLKEIKDLLMDT
-136 GLGIRAYSVIEQGR
+136 GLGIRAYSVIEQGK

-171 ITRYKARKNIAEI
+171 ITRYKARKNVAEL
-184 KLQEATANLL
+184 KLQEASANLL
-194 RIDDVVSEVERALRS
+194 RLDDVISEVERALRS

-218 RYQEKEREY
+218 RYQEAEREY

-234 LHGRHRL
+234 LAGRHRL

-253 AAATAREAAIA
+253 DAATAHEAAIA

-305 QELIKANRQTLGEI
+305 QEFLKANRQTLAEI

-335 ETAGQA
+335 ETAAQA
-341 EALAAIEQRRG
+341 ASLAQLEERRG
-352 ELVAERTQAAAA
+352 ELLEERTRAAAA
-364 LDAEEL
+364 VDAEER
-370 RIAAAERDLA
+370 RIADAERDLA
-380 EVGARV
+380 QAAARV
-386 EALRGE
+386 EALRAE
-392 LLPAAAALAGLR
+392 LLHAAAAVAGLR

-411 IEIERGNFRQQ
+411 IELERGNFRQH

-435 GQAAETLAIA
+435 RQAAEALELA
-445 REHAAVAA
+445 RERTVAVDG
-453 ASLAARA
+453 SLAARV
-460 EEQQRVAAALDA
+460 EEQQRVGAALEA

-484 RGLDADLGGAR
+484 RALEGDITGAR

-504 ARAHVERRGALL
+504 ARAHAERRGVLL

-522 GLAAPE
+522 GLAHPT

-548 GALADAVVLPAGASA
+548 GGLTDAVLLPPGDSA

-570 AGRSRAILVERPPGP
+570 AGRSRAILLET
-585 PPSGATAAQVGA
+585 GA
-597 GEAAG
+597 
-602 RGKPAAPSGFALP
+602 PAAPELP
-615 GAPAGLAGAA
+615 GQPQPAASQPAAVHELEGSAPEGHAPAEHAQV
-625 AAATLTGTRSWSA
+625 
-638 LADPAAPADLAIT
+638 ADPAVL
-651 LSTDPADLADPAD
+651 
-664 NGDTGEPSVQAA
+664 
-676 ANHRNDPTDPTDPIG
+676 
-691 PTDPIEDPAVVLS
+691 LS

-709 RLPADLAA
+709 RLPAALAA

-729 DAERLARSHP
+729 DAERLARRHP
-739 GVSFLSREGVWVQA
+739 GVAFLSREGVWVQA
-753 GAYHVEGETVTPGV
+753 GTFHVEGETVTPGV
-767 LEREGELAALEQSIP
+767 LERESELAALERAIP
-782 ELAAERDRAAAE
+782 ELEAEHDRAAAE
-794 LDQLV
+794 LDRLV
-799 ARRAALAG
+799 AQRAALAG

-837 RRLAAE
+837 RRLDAE
-843 SETLTVEQQ
+843 RETLSTEQL
-852 ETLREL
+852 ETLREI
-858 ERAGG
+858 ERVAEH
-863 RRSQAQLELA
+863 RAQVDLA
-873 EAERRHAALDEG
+873 AAERRHVAIEESLE
-885 LARAALEQESARG
+885 RAVQEQESARG

-913 VDLFDER
+913 LELLDER
-920 LLSHDREVERLA
+920 LESHDREVARLA
-932 AEVANGRRQVA
+932 AEVENGRRQVA

-949 DRLAARRGQLEAGLA
+949 DRLGARREQLDAALA
-964 RAEAELQQ
+964 RADSELQQ
-972 ALEQRDEAEDEVLAE
+972 ALEQRDAAEDAVLSE
-987 QEALDAH
+987 QEDLDAH
-994 RQEVRDLDERIARHR
+994 RQEVRDLDERLAGHR
-1009 GRRDEV
+1009 ARRDQV
-1015 RAEIEELRVAGAG
+1015 RTEIEELRVAGAG
-1028 LRQDAEHL
+1028 LRQDAEHV
-1036 ALTYREHFG
+1036 AMTYREHFG
-1045 EELPAL
+1045 EELP
-1051 ASTTAAAPAPGAPL
+1051 SHPGETAGTAEPSAVPAPIDLPE
-1065 SPLASPA
+1065 
-1072 PPALDAGWPAGPPP
+1072 PPAMD
-1086 PADAAAPAGPAD
+1086 D
-1098 AAGLAIPADPAELA
+1098 LA

-1117 LARCKAA
+1117 LARCKAI

-1179 ATFDLVN
+1179 ATFELVN
-1186 QSFGTV
+1186 QSFGVV

-1207 DDEDVLESGIEIVAR
+1207 DDDDVLESGIEIVAR

-1279 LRELA
+1279 LRDLA
-1284 GETQFIIIT
+1284 GDTQFIIIT
-1293 HNKLTMEV
+1293 HNKITMEV

-1313 GVSKLVAVQLDDV
+1313 GVSKLVAVELDDV

>member
-16 VDPVTIELA
+16 VDPVTVELA

-58 RGGSMEDVIFNGAES
+58 RGGTMEDVIFNGAES

-86 RTDPSS
+86 RTDP
-92 PAFPRAEEGRI
+92 AFPRAEEGRI

-111 GGDSQYRLNGK
+111 GGESQYRLNGRI
-122 VVRLKDVKDLLMDT
+122 VRLKEIKDLLMDT
-136 GLGIRAYSVIEQGR
+136 GLGIRAYSVIEQGK

-171 ITRYKARKNIAEI
+171 ITRYKARKNVAEL

-194 RIDDVVSEVERALRS
+194 RLDDVISEVERALRS

-218 RYQEKEREY
+218 RYQEAEREY

-234 LHGRHRL
+234 LAGRHRL

-253 AAATAREAAIA
+253 DAATAHEAAIA

-305 QELIKANRQTLGEI
+305 QEFLKANRQTLAEI

-335 ETAGQA
+335 ETAAQA
-341 EALAAIEQRRG
+341 DSLAKLEERRG
-352 ELVAERTQAAAA
+352 ELLEERTGAAAA
-364 LDAEEL
+364 VDAEER
-370 RIAAAERDLA
+370 RIADAERDLA
-380 EVGARV
+380 QAAAHV
-386 EALRGE
+386 EALRAE
-392 LLPAAAALAGLR
+392 LLHAAAAVAGLR

-411 IEIERGNFRQQ
+411 IELERGNFRQH
-422 HLEEELARRAHEL
+422 HLEEELTRRAHEL
-435 GQAAETLAIA
+435 RQAVEGLDLA
-445 REHAAVAA
+445 RERTAAVDG
-453 ASLAARA
+453 SLAARV
-460 EEQQRVAAALDA
+460 EEQQRIGAALDA
-472 TLRREAEAAERK
+472 TLRREAEAADRK
-484 RGLDADLGGAR
+484 RALEGEINGAR
-495 QRQRLLADL
+495 QRRRLLADL
-504 ARAHVERRGALL
+504 ARAHAERRGVLL

-522 GLAAPE
+522 GLANPA

-548 GALADAVVLPAGASA
+548 GGLTDAVLLPPGASA
-563 LALARAL
+563 LDLARAL
-570 AGRSRAILVERPPGP
+570 AGRSRAILLE
-585 PPSGATAAQVGA
+585 TAA
-597 GEAAG
+597 
-602 RGKPAAPSGFALP
+602 S
-615 GAPAGLAGAA
+615 APADHPQV
-625 AAATLTGTRSWSA
+625 
-638 LADPAAPADLAIT
+638 ADPAVL
-651 LSTDPADLADPAD
+651 
-664 NGDTGEPSVQAA
+664 
-676 ANHRNDPTDPTDPIG
+676 
-691 PTDPIEDPAVVLS
+691 LS

-709 RLPADLAA
+709 RLPAALAA

-729 DAERLARSHP
+729 DAERLARRHP
-739 GVSFLSREGVWVQA
+739 GVAFLSREGVWVQA
-753 GAYHVEGETVTPGV
+753 GTFHVEGETVTPGV
-767 LEREGELAALEQSIP
+767 LERESELVALERAIP
-782 ELAAERDRAAAE
+782 ELEAEHDRAAAE
-794 LDQLV
+794 LDRLV
-799 ARRAALAG
+799 AQRAALAG

-837 RRLAAE
+837 RRLDAE
-843 SETLTVEQQ
+843 RETLSSEQLD
-852 ETLREL
+852 TLREIERVAERRAQVEQELGDAERRDVAIEESL
-858 ERAGG
+858 ERAV
-863 RRSQAQLELA
+863 Q
-873 EAERRHAALDEG
+873 
-885 LARAALEQESARG
+885 EQESARA
-898 AREALRTASAGHRSR
+898 AREALRTASAGYRSR
-913 VDLFDER
+913 LELLDER
-920 LLSHDREVERLA
+920 LESHDREVARLA
-932 AEVANGRRQVA
+932 AEVENGRRQVA

-949 DRLAARRGQLEAGLA
+949 DRLGARRGQLDAALA
-964 RAEAELQQ
+964 RADAELQQ
-972 ALEQRDEAEDEVLAE
+972 ALEQRDAAEDAVLSE
-987 QEALDAH
+987 QEDLDAH
-994 RQEVRDLDERIARHR
+994 RQEVRDLDERLAGHR
-1009 GRRDEV
+1009 ARRDEV
-1015 RAEIEELRVAGAG
+1015 RTEIEDLRVAGAG
-1028 LRQDAEHL
+1028 LRQDAEHV
-1036 ALTYREHFG
+1036 AMTYREHFG
-1045 EELPAL
+1045 EELPSHPGEAASAPEAPVTPDTPVTPETPETPAVGAL
-1051 ASTTAAAPAPGAPL
+1051 PETS
-1065 SPLASPA
+1065 
-1072 PPALDAGWPAGPPP
+1072 D
-1086 PADAAAPAGPAD
+1086 
-1098 AAGLAIPADPAELA
+1098 LA

-1117 LARCKAA
+1117 LARCKAI

-1129 PVNVLAVQEHDEQ
+1129 PVNLLAVQEHDEQ
-1142 EERQRFLTT
+1142 EERQLFLTT

-1179 ATFDLVN
+1179 ATFELVN
-1186 QSFGTV
+1186 QSFGVV

-1254 PSPFCILDEVDAPL
+1254 PSPFCILDEGDAPL

-1279 LRELA
+1279 LRDLA
-1284 GETQFIIIT
+1284 GDTQFIIIT
-1293 HNKLTMEV
+1293 HNKITMEV

-1313 GVSKLVAVQLDDV
+1313 GVSKLVAVELDDV

>member
-16 VDPVTIELA
+16 VDPVTVELA

-58 RGGSMEDVIFNGAES
+58 RGGTMEDVIFNGAES

-86 RTDPSS
+86 RTDPS
-92 PAFPRAEEGRI
+92 FPRAEEGRI

-111 GGDSQYRLNGK
+111 GGESQYRLNGR
-122 VVRLKDVKDLLMDT
+122 VVRLKEIKDLLMDT
-136 GLGIRAYSVIEQGR
+136 GLGIRAYSVIEQGK

-171 ITRYKARKNIAEI
+171 ITRYKARKNVAEV

-194 RIDDVVSEVERALRS
+194 RLDDVISEVERALRS

-218 RYQEKEREY
+218 RYQEAEREY

-234 LHGRHRL
+234 LAGRHRL

-253 AAATAREAAIA
+253 DAATAHEAAVA

-305 QELIKANRQTLGEI
+305 QEFLKANRQTLTEI

-335 ETAGQA
+335 ETAAQA
-341 EALAAIEQRRG
+341 GSLAQLEERRG
-352 ELVAERTQAAAA
+352 ELLEERTRAAAA
-364 LDAEEL
+364 VDAEER
-370 RIAAAERDLA
+370 RIADAERDLA
-380 EVGARV
+380 QAAARV
-386 EALRGE
+386 EALRAE
-392 LLPAAAALAGLR
+392 LLQAAAAVAGLR

-411 IEIERGNFRQQ
+411 IELERGNFRQH

-435 GQAAETLAIA
+435 RQAAEALELA
-445 REHAAVAA
+445 RERTAAVDG
-453 ASLAARA
+453 SLAARV
-460 EEQQRVAAALDA
+460 EEQQRVGAALEA
-472 TLRREAEAAERK
+472 TLRREAEAADRK
-484 RGLDADLGGAR
+484 RALEGDINGAR

-504 ARAHVERRGALL
+504 ARAHAERRGVLL

-522 GLAAPE
+522 GLANPT

-548 GALADAVVLPAGASA
+548 GGLTDAVLLPPGDSA

-570 AGRSRAILVERPPGP
+570 AGRSRAILLE
-585 PPSGATAAQVGA
+585 T
-597 GEAAG
+597 GE
-602 RGKPAAPSGFALP
+602 PAAPELPVQLP
-615 GAPAGLAGAA
+615 GSVAA
-625 AAATLTGTRSWSA
+625 DHPQV
-638 LADPAAPADLAIT
+638 ADP
-651 LSTDPADLADPAD
+651 
-664 NGDTGEPSVQAA
+664 SVL
-676 ANHRNDPTDPTDPIG
+676 
-691 PTDPIEDPAVVLS
+691 LS

-709 RLPADLAA
+709 RLPAALAA
-717 ALPPAFLVRSAA
+717 ALPPAFLVRAAA
-729 DAERLARSHP
+729 DAERLARRHP
-739 GVSFLSREGVWVQA
+739 GVAFLSREGVWVQA
-753 GAYHVEGETVTPGV
+753 GTFHVEGETVTPGV
-767 LEREGELAALEQSIP
+767 LERESELAALERAIP
-782 ELAAERDRAAAE
+782 ELEAEHDLAAAE
-794 LDQLV
+794 LDRLV
-799 ARRAALAG
+799 AQRAALAG

-843 SETLTVEQQ
+843 RETLSAEQL
-852 ETLREL
+852 ETLREI
-858 ERAGG
+858 ERVAEH
-863 RRSQAQLELA
+863 RAQVEQDLA
-873 EAERRHAALDEG
+873 AAERRHVAIEESLE
-885 LARAALEQESARG
+885 RAVQEQESARG

-913 VDLFDER
+913 LELLDER
-920 LLSHDREVERLA
+920 LESHDREVARLA
-932 AEVANGRRQVA
+932 AEVENGRRQVA

-949 DRLAARRGQLEAGLA
+949 DRLGARREQLDAALV
-964 RAEAELQQ
+964 RADAELQH
-972 ALEQRDEAEDEVLAE
+972 ALEQRDAAEDAVLSE
-987 QEALDAH
+987 QEDLDAH
-994 RQEVRDLDERIARHR
+994 RQEVRDLDERLAGHR
-1009 GRRDEV
+1009 ARRDQV
-1015 RAEIEELRVAGAG
+1015 RTEIEELRVAGAG
-1028 LRQDAEHL
+1028 LRQDAEHV
-1036 ALTYREHFG
+1036 AMTYREHFG
-1045 EELPAL
+1045 EELPSHPGEPTSTPETPATLPPTAL
-1051 ASTTAAAPAPGAPL
+1051 
-1065 SPLASPA
+1065 
-1072 PPALDAGWPAGPPP
+1072 PALPAL
-1086 PADAAAPAGPAD
+1086 PATAD
-1098 AAGLAIPADPAELA
+1098 LA

-1117 LARCKAA
+1117 LARCKAI

-1151 QRADVAQSVD
+1151 QHADVAQSVD

-1186 QSFGTV
+1186 QSFGVV

-1279 LRELA
+1279 LRDLA
-1284 GETQFIIIT
+1284 GDTQFIIIT
-1293 HNKLTMEV
+1293 HNKITMEV
-1301 AGCLYGVTMEEK
+1301 AACLYGVTMEEK
-1313 GVSKLVAVQLDDV
+1313 GVSKLVAVELDDV

>member
-1 MLKVE
+1 MIADVADVADVADARERLAAAGTGFPGLSPWNLESRSMLKVE

-16 VDPVTIELA
+16 VDPVTVELA

-58 RGGSMEDVIFNGAES
+58 RGGTMEDVIFNGAES

-86 RTDPSS
+86 RTDPS
-92 PAFPRAEEGRI
+92 FPRAEEGRI

-111 GGDSQYRLNGK
+111 GGESQYRLNGR
-122 VVRLKDVKDLLMDT
+122 VVRLKEIKDLLMDT
-136 GLGIRAYSVIEQGR
+136 GLGIRAYSVIEQGK

-171 ITRYKARKNIAEI
+171 ITRYKARKNIAEL

-194 RIDDVVSEVERALRS
+194 RLDDVISEVERALRS

-218 RYQEKEREY
+218 RYQEAEREY

-234 LHGRHRL
+234 LAGRHRL
-241 QSARLAELRSRL
+241 QSARLGELRARL
-253 AAATAREAAIA
+253 DAATAHEAAIA

-279 RLEELASEVASR
+279 RLEELAGEVASR

-305 QELIKANRQTLGEI
+305 QEFLKANRQTLAEI

-335 ETAGQA
+335 ETAAQA
-341 EALAAIEQRRG
+341 TALATLEERRG
-352 ELVAERTQAAAA
+352 ELFEERTRAAAA
-364 LDAEEL
+364 VDAEER
-370 RIAAAERDLA
+370 RIADAERDLA
-380 EVGARV
+380 QAAARV
-386 EALRGE
+386 EALRAE
-392 LLPAAAALAGLR
+392 MLHAAAALAGLR
-404 QRLQQSQ
+404 QRMQQSQ
-411 IEIERGNFRQQ
+411 IELERGNFRQH

-435 GQAAETLAIA
+435 RQAAEALDVA
-445 REHAAVAA
+445 RERTAAVEG
-453 ASLAARA
+453 SLAARV
-460 EEQQRVAAALDA
+460 EEQQRVGAALEA
-472 TLRREAEAAERK
+472 TLRREAEAADRK
-484 RGLDADLGGAR
+484 RALEGDINGAR
-495 QRQRLLADL
+495 QRRRLLADL
-504 ARAHVERRGALL
+504 ARAHAERRGALL

-522 GLAAPE
+522 GLASPA

-548 GALADAVVLPAGASA
+548 GGLTDAVLLPPGASA
-563 LALARAL
+563 LELARAL
-570 AGRSRAILVERPPGP
+570 AGRSRAILLETAAPTPADTADTAT
-585 PPSGATAAQVGA
+585 ATAATPPDMAVA
-597 GEAAG
+597 ES
-602 RGKPAAPSGFALP
+602 PSH
-615 GAPAGLAGAA
+615 AA
-625 AAATLTGTRSWSA
+625 AERI
-638 LADPAAPADLAIT
+638 ADPAVL
-651 LSTDPADLADPAD
+651 
-664 NGDTGEPSVQAA
+664 
-676 ANHRNDPTDPTDPIG
+676 
-691 PTDPIEDPAVVLS
+691 LS

-709 RLPADLAA
+709 RLPAAVAA

-729 DAERLARSHP
+729 DAERLARRHP
-739 GVSFLSREGVWVQA
+739 GVAFLSREGVWVQA
-753 GAYHVEGETVTPGV
+753 GTFHVEGEIVTPGV
-767 LEREGELAALEQSIP
+767 LERESELAALERAIP
-782 ELAAERDRAAAE
+782 ELEAEHERAAAE
-794 LDQLV
+794 LDRLV
-799 ARRAALAG
+799 TQRAALAG

-822 LAVGRAREEDAAARH
+822 LAVGRAREEDAALRH
-837 RRLAAE
+837 RRLEAE
-843 SETLTVEQQ
+843 RETLSTEQL
-852 ETLREL
+852 ETLREI
-858 ERAGG
+858 ERV
-863 RRSQAQLELA
+863 
-873 EAERRHAALDEG
+873 AERRAQVEQELAAAEQRQGAIEESLS
-885 LARAALEQESARG
+885 RAVQEQESARG

-913 VDLFDER
+913 LELLDER
-920 LLSHDREVERLA
+920 LESHDREVARLA
-932 AEVANGRRQVA
+932 AEVANGNRQVT
-943 AWREEA
+943 AWRDEA
-949 DRLAARRGQLEAGLA
+949 DRLGERRGQLDAA
-964 RAEAELQQ
+964 RARADAELQQ
-972 ALEQRDEAEDEVLAE
+972 ALEQRDAAEDAVLSE
-987 QEALDAH
+987 QEELDAH
-994 RQEVRDLDERIARHR
+994 RQEVRDLDERLAGHR
-1009 GRRDEV
+1009 ARRDQV
-1015 RAEIEELRVAGAG
+1015 RTEIEELRVAGAG
-1028 LRQDAEHL
+1028 LRQDAEHV
-1036 ALTYREHFG
+1036 AMTYREHFG
-1045 EELPAL
+1045 EELPSSAAQPAG
-1051 ASTTAAAPAPGAPL
+1051 ASQAAADGATPLAPAETPGTPGAL
-1065 SPLASPA
+1065 EVS
-1072 PPALDAGWPAGPPP
+1072 
-1086 PADAAAPAGPAD
+1086 
-1098 AAGLAIPADPAELA
+1098 ELA

-1117 LARCKAA
+1117 LARCKAI

-1142 EERQRFLTT
+1142 DERQRFLTT

-1179 ATFDLVN
+1179 ATFELVN
-1186 QSFGTV
+1186 KSFGVV

-1207 DDEDVLESGIEIVAR
+1207 DDDDVLESGIEIVAR

-1279 LRELA
+1279 LRDLA
-1284 GETQFIIIT
+1284 GDTQFIIIT
-1293 HNKLTMEV
+1293 HNKITMEV
-1301 AGCLYGVTMEEK
+1301 AGSLYGVTMEEK
-1313 GVSKLVAVQLDDV
+1313 GVSKLVAVELDDI

>member
-16 VDPVTIELA
+16 VDPVTVELA

-58 RGGSMEDVIFNGAES
+58 RGGTMEDVIFNGAES

-86 RTDPSS
+86 RTDPS
-92 PAFPRAEEGRI
+92 FPRAEEGRI

-111 GGDSQYRLNGK
+111 GGESQYRLNGR
-122 VVRLKDVKDLLMDT
+122 VVRLKDIKDLLMDT
-136 GLGIRAYSVIEQGR
+136 GLGIRAYSVIEQGK

-171 ITRYKARKNIAEI
+171 ITRYKARKNVAEL
-184 KLQEATANLL
+184 KLQEAAANLL
-194 RIDDVVSEVERALRS
+194 RLDDVISEVERALRS

-218 RYQEKEREY
+218 RYQEAEREY

-234 LHGRHRL
+234 LAGRHRL

-253 AAATAREAAIA
+253 DAATAHEAGIA

-305 QELIKANRQTLGEI
+305 QEFLKANRQTLAEI

-341 EALAAIEQRRG
+341 ASLAQLEERRG
-352 ELVAERTQAAAA
+352 ELLEERTRAAAA
-364 LDAEEL
+364 VDAEER
-370 RIAAAERDLA
+370 RIADAERDLA
-380 EVGARV
+380 QAAARV
-386 EALRGE
+386 EALRAE
-392 LLPAAAALAGLR
+392 LLQAAAAVAGLR

-411 IEIERGNFRQQ
+411 IELERGNFRQH

-435 GQAAETLAIA
+435 RQAAEALELA
-445 REHAAVAA
+445 RERTAAVDG
-453 ASLAARA
+453 SLAARV
-460 EEQQRVAAALDA
+460 EEQQRVGAALEA
-472 TLRREAEAAERK
+472 TLRREAEAADRK
-484 RGLDADLGGAR
+484 RALEADISGAR

-504 ARAHVERRGALL
+504 ARAHAERRGVLL

-522 GLAAPE
+522 GLANPT

-548 GALADAVVLPAGASA
+548 GGLTDAVLLPPGDSA
-563 LALARAL
+563 LDLARAL
-570 AGRSRAILVERPPGP
+570 AGRSRAILLETGAPGAPGLPVQARPPGSQP
-585 PPSGATAAQVGA
+585 
-597 GEAAG
+597 AAG
-602 RGKPAAPSGFALP
+602 QPLYGAAPEGH
-615 GAPAGLAGAA
+615 
-625 AAATLTGTRSWSA
+625 
-638 LADPAAPADLAIT
+638 APADHLQV
-651 LSTDPADLADPAD
+651 ADPAD
-664 NGDTGEPSVQAA
+664 PEVL
-676 ANHRNDPTDPTDPIG
+676 
-691 PTDPIEDPAVVLS
+691 LS

-709 RLPADLAA
+709 SLPAALAA

-729 DAERLARSHP
+729 DAERLARRHP
-739 GVSFLSREGVWVQA
+739 GVAFLSREGVWVQA
-753 GAYHVEGETVTPGV
+753 GTFHVEGETVTPGV
-767 LEREGELAALEQSIP
+767 LERESELAALERAIP
-782 ELAAERDRAAAE
+782 ELEAEHDRAAAE
-794 LDQLV
+794 LDRLV
-799 ARRAALAG
+799 TQRAALAG

-837 RRLAAE
+837 RRLDAE
-843 SETLTVEQQ
+843 RETLSTEQL
-852 ETLREL
+852 ETLREI
-858 ERAGG
+858 ERVAE
-863 RRSQAQLELA
+863 RRAQVEQDLA
-873 EAERRHAALDEG
+873 AAERRHAAIEESLE
-885 LARAALEQESARG
+885 RAVQEQESARG

-913 VDLFDER
+913 LELLDER
-920 LLSHDREVERLA
+920 LESHDREVARLA
-932 AEVANGRRQVA
+932 AEVENGRRQVA

-949 DRLAARRGQLEAGLA
+949 DRLGARREQLDAALA
-964 RAEAELQQ
+964 RADAELQQ
-972 ALEQRDEAEDEVLAE
+972 ALEQRDAAEDAVLSE
-987 QEALDAH
+987 QEDLDAH
-994 RQEVRDLDERIARHR
+994 RQEVRDLDERLAGHR
-1009 GRRDEV
+1009 ARRDQV
-1015 RAEIEELRVAGAG
+1015 RTEIEELRVAGAG
-1028 LRQDAEHL
+1028 LRQDAEHV
-1036 ALTYREHFG
+1036 AMTYREHFG
-1045 EELPAL
+1045 EELPSHPAHPGDPAGAPETVGTPAPL
-1051 ASTTAAAPAPGAPL
+1051 APADL
-1065 SPLASPA
+1065 
-1072 PPALDAGWPAGPPP
+1072 PALPAIT
-1086 PADAAAPAGPAD
+1086 D
-1098 AAGLAIPADPAELA
+1098 LA

-1117 LARCKAA
+1117 LARCKAI

-1179 ATFDLVN
+1179 ATFELVN
-1186 QSFGTV
+1186 QSFGVV

-1207 DDEDVLESGIEIVAR
+1207 DDDDVLESGIEIVAR

-1268 DDVNTVRFVDL
+1268 DDVNTVRFLDL
-1279 LRELA
+1279 LRDLA
-1284 GETQFIIIT
+1284 GDTQFIIIT

-1313 GVSKLVAVQLDDV
+1313 GVSKLVAVELDDV

>member
-16 VDPVTIELA
+16 VDPVTVELA

-58 RGGSMEDVIFNGAES
+58 RGGTMEDVIFNGAES

-86 RTDPSS
+86 RTDPS
-92 PAFPRAEEGRI
+92 FPRAEEGRI

-111 GGDSQYRLNGK
+111 GGESQYRLNGR
-122 VVRLKDVKDLLMDT
+122 VVRLKEIKDLLMDT
-136 GLGIRAYSVIEQGR
+136 GLGIRAYSVIEQGK

-171 ITRYKARKNIAEI
+171 ITRYKARKNVAEL

-194 RIDDVVSEVERALRS
+194 RLDDVISEVERALRS

-218 RYQEKEREY
+218 RYQEAEREY

-234 LHGRHRL
+234 LAGRHRL

-253 AAATAREAAIA
+253 DAATAHEAAIA

-305 QELIKANRQTLGEI
+305 QEFLKANRQTVAEI

-341 EALAAIEQRRG
+341 ASLAQLEERRG
-352 ELVAERTQAAAA
+352 ELLEERTRAAAA
-364 LDAEEL
+364 VDAEER
-370 RIAAAERDLA
+370 RIADAERDLA
-380 EVGARV
+380 QAAARV
-386 EALRGE
+386 ETLRAE
-392 LLPAAAALAGLR
+392 LLHAGAAATGLR

-411 IEIERGNFRQQ
+411 IELERGNFRQH

-435 GQAAETLAIA
+435 RQAAEALELA
-445 REHAAVAA
+445 RERTVAVDG
-453 ASLAARA
+453 SLATRV
-460 EEQQRVAAALDA
+460 EEQQRVGAALEA

-484 RGLDADLGGAR
+484 RALEGEIGGAR

-504 ARAHVERRGALL
+504 ARAHAERRGVLL

-522 GLAAPE
+522 GLANPT

-542 SLDVYL
+542 SLDIYL
-548 GALADAVVLPAGASA
+548 GGLTDAVLLPPGDSA
-563 LALARAL
+563 LDLARAL
-570 AGRSRAILVERPPGP
+570 AGRSRAILLE
-585 PPSGATAAQVGA
+585 T
-597 GEAAG
+597 GE
-602 RGKPAAPSGFALP
+602 PAASELP
-615 GAPAGLAGAA
+615 GQAGH
-625 AAATLTGTRSWSA
+625 A
-638 LADPAAPADLAIT
+638 LAELPQA
-651 LSTDPADLADPAD
+651 ADPAD
-664 NGDTGEPSVQAA
+664 PA
-676 ANHRNDPTDPTDPIG
+676 DP
-691 PTDPIEDPAVVLS
+691 EVLLS

-709 RLPADLAA
+709 SLPAALAA

-729 DAERLARSHP
+729 DAERLARRHP
-739 GVSFLSREGVWVQA
+739 GAAFLSREGVWVQA
-753 GAYHVEGETVTPGV
+753 GTFHVEGETVTPGV
-767 LEREGELAALEQSIP
+767 LERESELAALELAIP
-782 ELAAERDRAAAE
+782 ELEAEHERAAAE
-794 LDQLV
+794 LDRLV
-799 ARRAALAG
+799 AQRAALAG

-837 RRLAAE
+837 RRLEAE
-843 SETLTVEQQ
+843 RETLSGEQL
-852 ETLREL
+852 ETLREIERVAEHRARVEQELAAAERSHVAIEESL
-858 ERAGG
+858 ERAV
-863 RRSQAQLELA
+863 
-873 EAERRHAALDEG
+873 H
-885 LARAALEQESARG
+885 EQESARG

-913 VDLFDER
+913 LELLDER
-920 LLSHDREVERLA
+920 LDSHDREVARLA
-932 AEVANGRRQVA
+932 AEVENGSRQVA

-949 DRLAARRGQLEAGLA
+949 DRLGARREQLDAALA
-964 RAEAELQQ
+964 RADAELQQ
-972 ALEQRDEAEDEVLAE
+972 ALEQRDAAEDAVLSE
-987 QEALDAH
+987 QEDLDAH
-994 RQEVRDLDERIARHR
+994 RQEVRDLDERLAGHR
-1009 GRRDEV
+1009 ARRDQV
-1015 RAEIEELRVAGAG
+1015 RTEIEELRVAGAG
-1028 LRQDAEHL
+1028 LRQDAEHV
-1036 ALTYREHFG
+1036 AMTYREHFG
-1045 EELPAL
+1045 EELPSHPGEPAGAAEAPVPIDSPPRPAL
-1051 ASTTAAAPAPGAPL
+1051 PPQ
-1065 SPLASPA
+1065 PA
-1072 PPALDAGWPAGPPP
+1072 PPAID
-1086 PADAAAPAGPAD
+1086 D
-1098 AAGLAIPADPAELA
+1098 LA

-1117 LARCKAA
+1117 LARCKAI

-1179 ATFDLVN
+1179 ATFELVN
-1186 QSFGTV
+1186 QSFGVV

-1279 LRELA
+1279 LRDLA

-1293 HNKLTMEV
+1293 HNKITMEV
-1301 AGCLYGVTMEEK
+1301 AGSLYGVTMEEK
-1313 GVSKLVAVQLDDV
+1313 GVSKLVAVELDDL

>member
-50 GEQSAKSL
+50 GEQSARSL
-58 RGGSMEDVIFNGAES
+58 RGGTMEDVIFNGAES

-86 RTDPSS
+86 RAGPRTDPSS
-92 PAFPRAEEGRI
+92 LAAAAAAAAALAAANDGRI

-111 GGDSQYRLNGK
+111 GGESQYRLNGK
-122 VVRLKDVKDLLMDT
+122 VVRLKEIKDLLMDT
-136 GLGIRAYSVIEQGR
+136 GLGLRAYSVIEQGK

-171 ITRYKARKNIAEI
+171 ITRYKARKNVAEI

-194 RIDDVVSEVERALRS
+194 RLDDVISEVERALRS

-218 RYQEKEREY
+218 RYQEKEHEY

-234 LHGRHRL
+234 LVGRHRL
-241 QSARLAELRSRL
+241 QSVRLAELRWRL
-253 AAATAREAAIA
+253 DEATAREAQVA
-264 ADLHRDEAALAAGRE
+264 AELHRDEAALAAGRE
-279 RLEELASEVASR
+279 LLDELAGEVAAR
-291 HQRVADLAATIQGR
+291 HQRVANLAATIEGR
-305 QELIKANRQTLGEI
+305 QEFLKANRTTVAEI
-319 GERAAQDRAL
+319 GERAAQHRAL

-335 ETAGQA
+335 ETAGHA
-341 EALAAIEQRRG
+341 EALAAIEEKRG
-352 ELVAERTQAAAA
+352 ELVAERALAAAA
-364 LDAEEL
+364 VDADEHQG
-370 RIAAAERDLA
+370 ASAERDLEQA
-380 EVGARV
+380 AARV
-386 EALRGE
+386 EALRAETLQAG
-392 LLPAAAALAGLR
+392 AGLAGLH
-404 QRLQQSQ
+404 QRVQQSQ
-411 IEIERGNFRQQ
+411 IELERGSFRRH
-422 HLEEELARRAHEL
+422 HLEAELARRAHEL
-435 GQAAETLAIA
+435 RQAAEALA
-445 REHAAVAA
+445 AAGERTAA
-453 ASLAARA
+453 MEASLAARSA
-460 EEQQRVAAALDA
+460 EQQRVAADLDA
-472 TLRREAEAAERK
+472 TMRLEAEAGERK
-484 RGLDADLGGAR
+484 RALESDIAGAR

-504 ARAHVERRGALL
+504 SRAHAERRGALL
-516 AALADA
+516 EALAEA
-522 GLAAPE
+522 GLASPRV
-528 FLAEQAH
+528 LAEDAH

-548 GALADAVVLPAGASA
+548 GGLTDAVVLPPGTGA
-563 LALARAL
+563 LALARTL
-570 AGRSRAILVERPPGP
+570 AGRSRAVLLEAGD
-585 PPSGATAAQVGA
+585 A
-597 GEAAG
+597 GEP
-602 RGKPAAPSGFALP
+602 PAQPVV
-615 GAPAGLAGAA
+615 
-625 AAATLTGTRSWSA
+625 
-638 LADPAAPADLAIT
+638 D
-651 LSTDPADLADPAD
+651 
-664 NGDTGEPSVQAA
+664 
-676 ANHRNDPTDPTDPIG
+676 
-691 PTDPIEDPAVVLS
+691 DPAVALS

-709 RLPADLAA
+709 RLPAGLAA

-729 DAERLARSHP
+729 DAERLARRHP
-739 GVSFLSREGVWVQA
+739 GIAFLSREGVWVQA
-753 GAYHVEGETVTPGV
+753 GTYHVEGETVTPGV
-767 LEREGELAALEQSIP
+767 LERESELAALEGAIP
-782 ELAAERDRAAAE
+782 ELEADHERAAAE
-794 LDQLV
+794 LDRLV
-799 ARRAALAG
+799 AQRAALAR
-807 DANRLQNETS
+807 DANRLQNETA

-822 LAVGRAREEDAAARH
+822 LAVGRAREEDAAVRH

-843 SETLTVEQQ
+843 RETLSAEQQ

-858 ERAGG
+858 ERAGE
-863 RRSQAQLELA
+863 RRGQLLEELDD
-873 EAERRHAALDEG
+873 AERRQAALAES
-885 LARAALEQESARG
+885 LERAAGEHESARA
-898 AREALRTASAGHRSR
+898 AREALRAASAGRRSR
-913 VDLFDER
+913 LELLAER
-920 LLSHDREVERLA
+920 LESHDRDVARLAGEVER
-932 AEVANGRRQVA
+932 GRGQVA

-949 DRLAARRGQLEAGLA
+949 GRLAARRGEVEAALD
-964 RAEAELQQ
+964 RAETELQQ
-972 ALEQRDEAEDEVLAE
+972 ALEQRDEAEDAVLEE
-987 QEALDAH
+987 QERLDDH
-994 RQEVRDLDERIARHR
+994 RREVRELDDRIAGHR
-1009 GRRDEV
+1009 ARRDGV
-1015 RAEIEELRVAGAG
+1015 RAEIEDLRVAHAG
-1028 LRQDAEHL
+1028 LRQDAEHV

-1045 EELPAL
+1045 EELAPIPA
-1051 ASTTAAAPAPGAPL
+1051 AGDAAAAVGGQAAATGDQAGAAPPAPAAAPAVP
-1065 SPLASPA
+1065 
-1072 PPALDAGWPAGPPP
+1072 
-1086 PADAAAPAGPAD
+1086 
-1098 AAGLAIPADPAELA
+1098 AAGEADLA

-1142 EERQRFLTT
+1142 EQRQVFLTT

-1179 ATFDLVN
+1179 ATFDAVN
-1186 QSFGTV
+1186 RSFGAV

-1207 DDEDVLESGIEIVAR
+1207 DEEDLLESGIEIVAR

-1245 LLFALFQTK
+1245 LLFALFQVK

-1268 DDVNTVRFVDL
+1268 DDVNTLRFIDL

-1301 AGCLYGVTMEEK
+1301 AACLYGVTMEEK
-1313 GVSKLVAVQLDDV
+1313 GVSKLVAVELDEV